1 MSIKAK
7 ITVGLLAMLV
17 LLVGLGAYAYATVQ
31 RQEQRAHRILQA
43 NFYSVAL
50 GQQMLQA
57 LDELAATPAGPALP
71 RLRRALTREAGNVTE
86 PGEQQLVDG
95 MMQAVA
101 RYEAAAVPAG
111 QAAAV
116 AELRQLTHRMVG
128 LNMRA
133 LTRRN
138 TQSNAAATQA
148 RYLLLA
154 WLSVGT
160 LVALGLVLSVPE
172 AAVSGLRRLSASIS
186 HAAGGD
192 FAASIPVESR
202 DEFGRV
208 AQAFNAL
215 LAHLNELRS
224 ANLAELL
231 TERNRVLSIVQTLDE
246 ALLLLDADRR
256 IIVANPLA
264 CTLLGLPEKQ
274 LLGQPAAA
282 LAADNPLLA
291 QLLHYAQL
299 PAAQRPVEPVI
310 PVARAGQL
318 ETYYRLAL
326 HEAVLYNAAT
336 DRMEFVGSILVL
348 HDVSAFKR
356 QDQLKTDFLAT
367 ATHELKTPLS
377 SINFQLKL
385 LQDGRIGP
393 LNEEQQRIVATL
405 RGENDRLRGL
415 ATTLLDVSRLEA
427 GAAVPLQPRAV
438 AVAALVE
445 TAAEPIR
452 LQLAPKNLALD
463 VQLPPALPLVRAD
476 LEKTAWVLLNLL
488 SNAIRYSPAEGRI
501 RVRAAATPDGQ
512 SVRVLVQDDGPGI
525 APEQQQRIFE
535 RYVQLPAADGQ
546 PARGGSGLGLSISR
560 AFIEPQGGELGVES
574 TPGAG
579 STFYFT
585 LPVAA
590 PPA

>member
-7 ITVGLLAMLV
+7 ITVGLLAMLA
-17 LLVGLGAYAYATVQ
+17 LLIGLGAYAYQSVQ
-31 RQEQRAHRILQA
+31 RQELRARSILQA

-57 LDELAATPAGPALP
+57 LDELPASGSLP
-71 RLRRALTREAGNVTE
+71 QLRWALTREAGNVTE
-86 PGEQQLVDG
+86 PGEQQLVDRLV
-95 MMQAVA
+95 QALA
-101 RYEAAAVPAG
+101 RYEAAPPAA
-111 QAAAV
+111 QPAAV
-116 AELRQLTHRMVG
+116 AELRRLTHGMVG

-133 LTRRN
+133 LTRKN
-138 TQSNAAATQA
+138 AQTNAAATQA

-172 AAVSGLRRLSASIS
+172 AAVSGLRKLSASIS

-208 AQAFNAL
+208 AAAFNAL
-215 LAHLNELRS
+215 LTHLNELRS

-256 IIVANPLA
+256 VIVANPVA

-274 LLGQPAAA
+274 LLGQPAAE
-282 LAADNPLLA
+282 LAGRSPLLA
-291 QLLHYAQL
+291 ELLRYIQL
-299 PAAQRPVEPVI
+299 PPAQRPADAVLPVTLSNQ
-310 PVARAGQL
+310 PEA
-318 ETYYRLAL
+318 YYRLSA

-336 DRMEFVGSILVL
+336 DRMEFVGSILAL
-348 HDVSAFKR
+348 HNVSDFKR

-385 LQDGRIGP
+385 LQNKRVGP

-405 RGENDRLRGL
+405 RGENDRLRKL

-427 GAAVPLQPRAV
+427 GAAVPLQLQPVPV
-438 AVAALVE
+438 AELVAA
-445 TAAEPIR
+445 AAEPVR
-452 LQLAPKNLALD
+452 LQLAPKGLQLD
-463 VQLPPALPLVRAD
+463 VQLPPALPPVRAD

-488 SNAIRYSPAEGRI
+488 SNAIRYSPAGGAI
-501 RVRAAATPDGQ
+501 RVRAEVAADGQ
-512 SVRVLVQDDGPGI
+512 RVRVLVQDDGPGI
-525 APEQQQRIFE
+525 APPEQQRIFE
-535 RYVQLPAADGQ
+535 RYVQLPAPDGQ
-546 PARGGSGLGLSISR
+546 PARGGTGLGLSISR
-560 AFIEPQGGELGVES
+560 AFIETQGGELGVES